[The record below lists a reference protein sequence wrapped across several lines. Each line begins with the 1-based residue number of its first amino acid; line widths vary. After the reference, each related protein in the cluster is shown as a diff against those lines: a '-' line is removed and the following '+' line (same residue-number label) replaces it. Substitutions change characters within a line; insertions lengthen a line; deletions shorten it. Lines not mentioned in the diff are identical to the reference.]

1 MGQLA
6 LKYLNK
12 VLLGEILA
20 GFFLKKRFCIV
31 GMEQIAGI
39 GADVCICFL
48 VEFFSSRSSGKGRRG
63 WPDSQKLD
71 L

>member
-12 VLLGEILA
+12 VLLGGILA

-48 VEFFSSRSSGKGRRG
+48 VEF
-63 WPDSQKLD
+63 
-71 L
+71 